1 MRTQTILPVLALALV
16 PATAHSGLPDDAV
29 LAMRKAAT
37 FYRQQAASH
46 GGYVYHYSLDL
57 KRRWGE
63 GEATA
68 DQIWVQPPGT
78 PTVGMAFVKAWYATR
93 DPFYLDAARD
103 AAEALAYGQLASG
116 GWTNCVDFDPNGKR
130 SALYRNGKGRGK
142 NNSSLDDGQTQ
153 SALRFLIQADQALE
167 FKNKTIHQAAM
178 VGLEAL
184 LKAQFPNGGFPQVW
198 TGPVKPRRVDAA
210 RYPDYDWRTEGR
222 IKEYWMMY
230 TLNDD
235 VCGYVAETLIE
246 AQRTYRDPKYK
257 TALLQLGDFL
267 ILAQMPEPQ
276 PGWAQQYNTK
286 MQPIWARRFEPP
298 GVSGDETQEA
308 IETLMRIYLVTGD
321 RTYLKPIPK
330 ALAWLKKSRLKDG
343 RLARYYELKTNRP
356 LYMSR
361 RGKEYSLT
369 YDDSNLPSHYGWK
382 TESRIEELEKAYLGW
397 ADTTPRA
404 ESNPQRSRRVE
415 IENRIRK
422 VIDSLDEQ
430 GRWVTRFTGE
440 RLVGQLKLP
449 VGTPY
454 LSSAVFS
461 KNLEALSDFLVLSKY
476 AP

>member
-1 MRTQTILPVLALALV
+1 MKTQAILTGLALTLV
-16 PATAHSGLPDDAV
+16 PATAFARLPDEAV

-37 FYRQQAASH
+37 FYRQQAALH

-63 GEATA
+63 WEATA

-116 GWTNCVDFDPNGKR
+116 GWTNCVDFDPKGKR
-130 SALYRNGKGRGK
+130 SAQYRNGKGRGK

-153 SALRFLIQADQALE
+153 SALRFLIQADEALK
-167 FKNKTIHQAAM
+167 FKNQTIHQAAM

-222 IKEYWMMY
+222 VKEYWTMY

-257 TALLQLGDFL
+257 AALSEAGRLPDPRSDARAAARVGTAVQHENAADLGQAFR
-267 ILAQMPEPQ
+267 A
-276 PGWAQQYNTK
+276 
-286 MQPIWARRFEPP
+286 ARRLRRRDSGGHRDAYANLRRDRKPHIPEADPQSAGVAQEIPPEGWPAGPLLRTQNEPAALHVAARN
-298 GVSGDETQEA
+298 GV
-308 IETLMRIYLVTGD
+308 
-321 RTYLKPIPK
+321 
-330 ALAWLKKSRLKDG
+330 LADL
-343 RLARYYELKTNRP
+343 
-356 LYMSR
+356 
-361 RGKEYSLT
+361 
-369 YDDSNLPSHYGWK
+369 
-382 TESRIEELEKAYLGW
+382 
-397 ADTTPRA
+397 
-404 ESNPQRSRRVE
+404 
-415 IENRIRK
+415 
-422 VIDSLDEQ
+422 
-430 GRWVTRFTGE
+430 
-440 RLVGQLKLP
+440 
-449 VGTPY
+449 
-454 LSSAVFS
+454 
-461 KNLEALSDFLVLSKY
+461 
-476 AP
+476 